1 MSDATATRIIAN
13 LTDDDF
19 PGKVTK
25 ESWKSGKTDY
35 FPVKADLTGSDQIL
49 TDGHRWLIKQYD
61 YLDDENKNELVAV
74 AMELVSKQLR
84 KEAEFVRRKRSA
96 EHELMQEVA
105 ESQADYETQ
114 KKTKPL
120 RYNVNKKVGQR
131 EKPAT
136 LPGKLFNNRRKPM
149 TETEKVAS
157 IRAAEKK
164 SHVLDSRTPPD
175 GFLSD
180 V

>member
-1 MSDATATRIIAN
+1 MKIDLVLKQAIDSVYKRAAGYRKCSDILGVNKSTIYEILNDKTATLSDATATRIIAN

-114 KKTKPL
+114 KKPNHCDTTLTK
-120 RYNVNKKVGQR
+120 K
-131 EKPAT
+131 
-136 LPGKLFNNRRKPM
+136 
-149 TETEKVAS
+149 
-157 IRAAEKK
+157 
-164 SHVLDSRTPPD
+164 
-175 GFLSD
+175 
-180 V
+180 